1 MTTLETKIGRMLA
14 VGFEGLEAPAYLLDW
29 LRAGRVGTVILFAR
43 NIDTPEQVARLTR
56 TLHAAASE
64 PLMICIDQEGGAVA
78 RLRAHNGFTE
88 SPGAMALGATDDE
101 TTAEAVSSV
110 LAAEMRAVGINWN
123 LAPAIDITHDIRN
136 PTMGTRSLGVDPA
149 RVSALAAAQVRGFQR
164 ERVLA
169 TAKHFPGLGNTPVD
183 THEALAV
190 ISGSVEYLWQQDLIP
205 FRAVIDAGIG
215 AIMINHV
222 QFEMLDSVYPSTLSP
237 AVISGLLR
245 HELGFEGLVV
255 TDCMEMRAITN
266 HFPPQESA
274 VLAALAGI
282 DVILYSHTP
291 EVQSAAY
298 EGLLAAARS
307 GRVPL
312 ERIDA
317 SNARLAAVR
326 DSYAFKSDELGENL
340 RVQVGTP
347 SHTDT
352 MQRAARA
359 ACVLFK
365 ADDEIFPIRPSLRY
379 AVVEF
384 ASVIESGA
392 VERGDQ
398 TQFVTHLQSVFHNV
412 RAVTLT
418 PSQYSP
424 EKIAAAAELALHAD
438 VLIIVTRSAHMFA
451 RQAAAAAQIIGIAR
465 RVILVSARSPFD
477 ADMFP
482 TANAILLTCG
492 DAAPSLDAAVDAL
505 MGDFIPNGRLPV
517 PLQSEFES

>member
-88 SPGAMALGATDDE
+88 SPGAMALGVIDDE
-101 TTAEAVSSV
+101 TTAETVSAV
-110 LAAEMRAVGINWN
+110 LANEMRAVGINWN

-136 PTMGTRSLGVDPA
+136 PTMGTRSLGVDPV
-149 RVSALAAAQVRGFQR
+149 RVSLLAAAQVRGFQR
-164 ERVLA
+164 EGVLA

-222 QFEMLDSVYPSTLSP
+222 QFEALDTLYPSTLSP
-237 AVISGLLR
+237 AVVSGLLR
-245 HELGFEGLVV
+245 QELGFEGLIV
-255 TDCMEMRAITN
+255 TDCMEMRAIVN
-266 HFPPQESA
+266 HFPPHESV

-298 EGLLAAARS
+298 EGLLEAARS

-312 ERIDA
+312 ERIEA
-317 SNARLAAVR
+317 SNARLAAAR
-326 DSYAFKSDELGENL
+326 DSYAFSSEEFSENP
-340 RVQVGTP
+340 RVRVGIAP
-347 SHTDT
+347 HIDT
-352 MQRAARA
+352 MRRTARE
-359 ACVLFK
+359 ACVLLK
-365 ADDEIFPIRPSLRY
+365 ADETIFPIRSSLTY

-398 TQFVTHLQSVFHNV
+398 TQFVTHLQEVFPNV
-412 RAVTLT
+412 RVVTLI

-424 EKIAAAAELALHAD
+424 ENIAEAAEVASRAD
-438 VLIIVTRSAHMFA
+438 VLIMVTRSAHMFA
-451 RQAAAAAQIIGIAR
+451 QQAEAAAEIIKRAHH
-465 RVILVSARSPFD
+465 VMLVCARSPFD

-482 TANAILLTCG
+482 NANAILLTCG

-505 MGDFIPNGRLPV
+505 TGAFIPSGRLPV
-517 PLQSEFES
+517 PLQSEFE